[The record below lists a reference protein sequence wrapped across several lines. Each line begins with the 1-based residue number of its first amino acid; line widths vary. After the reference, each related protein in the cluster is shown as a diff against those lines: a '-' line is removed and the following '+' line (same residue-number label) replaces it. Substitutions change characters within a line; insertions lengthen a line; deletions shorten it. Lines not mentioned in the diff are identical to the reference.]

1 MSQVSSILDP
11 TAEDILLMLACG
23 VHMGSKNIDFNM
35 RRYIH
40 KRRKDGVHII
50 NLQKTWQ
57 KLLLAARVIAT
68 IENPADVCLISAKQ
82 KGQRSCLKFAEY
94 VGASTIS
101 GRFTPGTFTNQSQN
115 KFLEPRLLVVCDP
128 REDHQPLTE
137 ASYVNIPTIA
147 FCNSD
152 SSVRGIDI
160 AIPCNNE
167 SAHSIGLMYWLL
179 AREVL
184 RLKGTIPRGQPWMTT
199 VKGSADDPNQKDIT
213 REVIPDAFFY
223 KSQEELD
230 QKKAEEELKAPH
242 THDESVTVRPHTATA
257 QTDTATEW
265 TSEQQHSWAEA
276 DTTAAAPQTS
286 QWTTE
291 TDTQPAA
298 EHTWGA
304 ENILSS
310 WDNPPAP
317 TPGA

>member
-1 MSQVSSILDP
+1 MSQVPSILDP

-23 VHMGSKNIDFNM
+23 THMGSKNIDFNM

-57 KLLLAARVIAT
+57 KLVLAARVIAT

-82 KGQRSCLKFAEY
+82 KGQRSCLKFAQY
-94 VGASTIS
+94 VGATTIS
-101 GRFTPGTFTNQSQN
+101 GRFTPGTFTNQSQD

-147 FCNSD
+147 FCNSE

-184 RLKGTIPRGQPWMTT
+184 RLKGTIPRGQPWE
-199 VKGSADDPNQKDIT
+199 I
-213 REVIPDAFFY
+213 IPDAFFY
-223 KSQEELD
+223 KSPEELE
-230 QKKAEEELKAPH
+230 KKAEEDSKAAQAQY
-242 THDESVTVRPHTATA
+242 DETFRARPEATTA
-257 QTDTATEW
+257 QPEVATEW
-265 TSEQQHSWAEA
+265 AEHQPSWA
-276 DTTAAAPQTS
+276 DTDFAAAPPQPS
-286 QWTTE
+286 QWTE
-291 TDTQPAA
+291 ADTQPAA
-298 EHTWGA
+298 DQTWGA
-304 ENILSS
+304 ETILTS
-310 WDNPPAP
+310 WEGAP
-317 TPGA
+317 TTTA